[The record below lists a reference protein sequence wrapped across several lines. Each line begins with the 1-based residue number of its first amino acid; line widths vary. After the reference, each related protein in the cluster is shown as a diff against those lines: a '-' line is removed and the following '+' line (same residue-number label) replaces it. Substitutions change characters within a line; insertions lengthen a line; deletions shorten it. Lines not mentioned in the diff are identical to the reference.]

1 MLVLTD
7 KDISNPLEGL
17 NVIDLFGIWCGPCR
31 TIAPKLEVLAKSN
44 PKIKFYKIDVDES
57 PNWAT
62 KFKITCMP
70 TILFIKD
77 GKVLY
82 RTEGADM
89 KEIEGNLNKLANL
102 APKPV
107 ASSSIVNEA
116 AKNVKNKAIVKKTN

>member
-1 MLVLTD
+1 
-7 KDISNPLEGL
+7 
-17 NVIDLFGIWCGPCR
+17 
-31 TIAPKLEVLAKSN
+31 
-44 PKIKFYKIDVDES
+44 
-57 PNWAT
+57 
-62 KFKITCMP
+62 MP

-107 ASSSIVNEA
+107 ASSSIVN
-116 AKNVKNKAIVKKTN
+116 